1 VSAAPTTALVIV
13 SHSARLAE
21 GVVEVA
27 AQMAPDVALRA
38 AGGTDDGGIGT
49 SFDAVASAVAELL
62 GSDGVT
68 GVTVLTDLGSATM
81 TAESV
86 LESLE
91 DDDAAR
97 VTLADGPL
105 VEGAVAGAVAAQ
117 GGADHAAVARVVAE
131 AAASFGGAAAEV
143 AMPAD
148 GVAAAA
154 GVAAGADLAGSD
166 GTAGGDGA
174 GALSRTFTLTNEVGL
189 HARPAALLAR
199 LVAGYDATV
208 AVNGVDGASVLALM
222 GLGLEKGDEMLVTAS
237 GPQAA
242 EALDGVAAAV
252 VEGFGEGPAGR

>member
-1 VSAAPTTALVIV
+1 VSAAPRTALVIV
-13 SHSARLAE
+13 SHSAHLAE

-27 AQMAPDVALRA
+27 AQMAPDVLLRA

-49 SFDAVASAVAELL
+49 SFDAVLTAVTGLL
-62 GSDGVT
+62 GSDGVG

-81 TAESV
+81 TAEAV

-117 GGADHAAVARVVAE
+117 GGAAHGDVARVVAE
-131 AAASFGGAAAEV
+131 AAGSFG
-143 AMPAD
+143 
-148 GVAAAA
+148 
-154 GVAAGADLAGSD
+154 AGADLAAPAEVPVQAVAGAATD
-166 GTAGGDGA
+166 TAGA
-174 GALSRTFTLTNEVGL
+174 GGLSRSFTLTNEVGL

-199 LVAGYDATV
+199 MIAGYDATV
-208 AVNGVDGASVLALM
+208 TVNGVDGASVLALM
-222 GLGLEKGDEMLVTAS
+222 GLGLEKGDEMRVTTA

-252 VEGFGEGPAGR
+252 ADGFGEGA